1 MEPRNNWPATNFE
14 HKPAGGTK
22 RNRPRFIF
30 LFLRLPLW
38 FFFSFDEYHLQPTRL
53 YWIWSHSDGVHSV
66 GCTRPEIQNEV
77 KPGSNRFNM
86 VKPGEIQL

>member
-38 FFFSFDEYHLQPTRL
+38 FFFHLMNIICSPRDFIGFGRTRMAF
-53 YWIWSHSDGVHSV
+53 
-66 GCTRPEIQNEV
+66 IQWVAPDPKFKMKLN
-77 KPGSNRFNM
+77 PAAIGSTW
-86 VKPGEIQL
+86 